1 MDWFSDLDDS
11 KTGFATTL
19 TGWYEHHK
27 RDLPWRHTRDPYSI
41 WLSEVILQQTRVAQ
55 GRPYY
60 ERFLAAYPT
69 VQSMAG
75 ADERDL
81 LRLWQGLGYYSRA
94 RNMHKTAQYV
104 AEKLEGRFPETYAGL
119 LKLPGIGPYTAAAI
133 ASFAFNEKAAVVD
146 GNVYRV
152 LARVFGIDVDITT
165 NNAKKIF
172 SERANQL
179 IQASDNPATYNQAI
193 MEFGAIQCTPVSP
206 DCLICPLQQRCR
218 AYLTGRQ
225 RMLPVKS
232 KKTAVRERFF
242 NYIVIRQGDRIALK
256 ERTAKDIW
264 QHLYDFCLIETEEPM
279 EAFRELPE
287 GKVLN
292 WVLQEG
298 ILKGLS
304 DERTHVLSHQK
315 IRARFW
321 LIEVPEGREV
331 QLPEGLIFCKP
342 SDTERLPKPI
352 LIADYLKSLQF

>member
-1 MDWFSDLDDS
+1 MDWISDSDDL
-11 KTGFATTL
+11 KDGFVNTL
-19 TGWYEHHK
+19 TAWYEHHK
-27 RDLPWRHTRDPYSI
+27 RDLPWRHTRNPYLI

-60 ERFLAAYPT
+60 ERFVAAYPT
-69 VQSMAG
+69 VQSMSD

-94 RNMHKTAQYV
+94 RNMHRTAQYV
-104 AEKLEGRFPETYAGL
+104 AGPLAGKFPETYQEL
-119 LKLPGIGPYTAAAI
+119 LKLPGVGTYTAAAI
-133 ASFAFNEKAAVVD
+133 ASFSFNEKAAVVD

-152 LARVFGIDVDITT
+152 LARVFGVEADITT
-165 NNAKKIF
+165 TLAKKTF
-172 SERANQL
+172 AKLADQL
-179 IQASDNPATYNQAI
+179 IQLSDNPATYNQAI

-206 DCLICPLQQRCR
+206 DCLICPLQQRCQ

-225 RMLPVKS
+225 RELPVKS
-232 KKTAVRERFF
+232 RKNAVRERYF

-256 ERTAKDIW
+256 ERTEKDIW

-287 GKVLN
+287 GAILN

-304 DERTHVLSHQK
+304 DERTHVLSHQR

-321 LIEVPEGREV
+321 LVEIPEGRNV
-331 QLPEGLIFCKP
+331 PLPDGLIFCKP

-352 LIADYLKSLQF
+352 LVVDYLKSLHF